1 MSPFSGIAVLCFLS
15 AVLFLL
21 PLVPGILELRQ
32 KNDAQPLTVVQQ
44 HAGEIR
50 FFADGFRSYLKGLQ
64 PILELCSKVGETTFG
79 VMPDGTEYIVL
90 AGGDS
95 ALQLPRTEPS
105 HSCELMI
112 ASASDLVLPS
122 DMQFSKDLYAVG
134 SLIGGE
140 NDIYRAALAEK
151 DIYLGQNST
160 VMRWIHAAGQVRVSQ
175 GCRLYGRVSSD
186 QGISLNQD
194 CSFLRLNAPFIATES
209 ADVSPG
215 AADSEFSTMSG
226 PVPPRTLHDGDL
238 EIPDGQELHGNL
250 VVRGKLRVGNG
261 TRIHGSVKSEKELV
275 LGSNVQIEGSLMSG
289 TSIQIG
295 SGCRVHGPVI
305 AEHSMQVQ
313 SGAHCGNSHSPTTVS
328 APEIELESGVIV
340 WGTLWARE
348 QGRVVRS
355 A

>member
-1 MSPFSGIAVLCFLS
+1 MSPFGGIAILCFMG

-21 PLVPGILELRQ
+21 PLVPAILELRH
-32 KNDAQPLTVVQQ
+32 KTDALPLTVVQQ

-64 PILELCSKVGETTFG
+64 PVLDLCSKVGETTSG
-79 VMPDGTEYIVL
+79 VMPDGTEYIVF

-95 ALQLPRTEPS
+95 ALQLPSSEPS

-112 ASASDLVLPS
+112 ASAGDLVLPS

-140 NDIYRAALAEK
+140 NDTYRAALAEK
-151 DIYLGQNST
+151 DIYLGQGST
-160 VMRWIHAAGQVRVSQ
+160 VMRWIHAAGKVRVDQ

-186 QGISLNQD
+186 HGISLNQD
-194 CSFLRLNAPFIATES
+194 CSFLRLNAPFIATDS
-209 ADVSPG
+209 TDVSLDASG
-215 AADSEFSTMSG
+215 ADSAVASG

-238 EIPDGQELHGNL
+238 QIPGGQELSGNL
-250 VVRGKLRVGNG
+250 VVRGKLEIGDG
-261 TRIHGSVKSEKELV
+261 ARIRGSVKSEKELV
-275 LGSNVQIEGSLMSG
+275 LGSNVQIEGSLMSS

-305 AEHSMQVQ
+305 AEHSMLVQ
-313 SGAHCGNSHSPTTVS
+313 SGTHFGNSQCPTTVS
-328 APEIELESGVIV
+328 APQIELETGVVV

-348 QGRVVRS
+348 QGKVARNS
-355 A
+355 